1 MIQGKLPP
9 QGAAYAYRWLVPKA
23 GAPTVDHYV
32 FLDANQKE
40 LASIDQDTTYDPRV
54 RPWYRA
60 AEEAHAI
67 IISDPDVFASEAVI
81 GVTVAAAVLCAD
93 GKLLGGCGGRHHAG
107 RSWRVPRRAQDQSRH
122 LELYRSIT
130 RVW

>member
-9 QGAAYAYRWLVPKA
+9 PGASLRLPMACAESRRSRL
-23 GAPTVDHYV
+23 DHYV

-40 LASIDQDTTYDPRV
+40 LVSLDRTTAYDPRV

-60 AEEAHAI
+60 AEEAHAM

-81 GVTVAAAVLCAD
+81 GVTVAQPFYPPMASCSGL
-93 GKLLGGCGGRHHAG
+93 
-107 RSWRVPRRAQDQSRH
+107 PRRISRWAASAPT
-122 LELYRSIT
+122 LPSAR
-130 RVW
+130 